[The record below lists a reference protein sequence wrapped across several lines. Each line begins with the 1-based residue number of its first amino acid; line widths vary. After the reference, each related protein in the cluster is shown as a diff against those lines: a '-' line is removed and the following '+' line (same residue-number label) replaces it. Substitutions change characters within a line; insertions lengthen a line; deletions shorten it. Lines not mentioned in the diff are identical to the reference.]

1 MVRGIPMYKVMIV
14 DDESWAIKG
23 IRNAFDW
30 EKYGFEVAGQFTS
43 AYKAWDA
50 IKMNE
55 PDLVFT
61 DIRMPDIS
69 GLDLMKRAKAQGL
82 ATEFV
87 IVSGYAE
94 FEYAQEALRYGALD
108 YFLKP
113 LDVDMTDPFI
123 AKLSTHFSRR
133 RAARNNLLLDGLTS
147 GDENEMR
154 RFLPLADG
162 AAEYH
167 YQVLAIY
174 FEGEKKDLRKLLPAG
189 DSQIA
194 ALEVEA
200 GTRKMLLV
208 RMSADMA
215 CLEEPWDE
223 TVLQETDIQAVG
235 ISSISSELKHMGK
248 LIKEAD
254 LSASRVF
261 LEEAAGIV
269 LYEPKLHLVKPC
281 MDEMNRIIQGS
292 HFEGLEMYINGLQD
306 YFRKHRLGMGEVV
319 YLWNQAVGI
328 LMNAYSEEWK
338 DMELEFL
345 NFSEIKER
353 FEHFESLCSFLHD
366 VLASIRQGNSRSL
379 QEGDILSCFNRM
391 IAYIDGHFEEKL
403 YLKDLSAQFYINQV
417 YCCQLFKKNLGKT
430 FSEYVSELR
439 IRKARELLKLTDL
452 SIEEIA
458 IEAGYVDYYYF
469 NKVFK
474 KHCGMTPTKFRKS
487 GFVNTP

>member
-1 MVRGIPMYKVMIV
+1 MYKVMIV

-30 EKYGFEVAGQFTS
+30 DKYGFEIIGQFTS

-50 IKMNE
+50 ILAEK

-69 GLDLMKRAKAQGL
+69 GLDLMKRAKSHDL
-82 ATEFV
+82 DIEFV

-94 FEYAQEALRYGALD
+94 FKYAQEALRYGALN

-113 LDVDMTDPFI
+113 LDVDMADSFI
-123 AKLSTHFSRR
+123 AELAMHFSKRG
-133 RAARNNLLLDGLTS
+133 AARNQLLLDALTS
-147 GDENEMR
+147 PNEDEIKR
-154 RFLPLADG
+154 YLPLPDCG
-162 AAEYH
+162 AVCY
-167 YQVLAIY
+167 YQVLSID
-174 FEGEKKDLRKLLPAG
+174 FKGDNKDFGKLFTLEGKPVTAV
-189 DSQIA
+189 
-194 ALEVEA
+194 EVEA
-200 GTRKMLLV
+200 GANKRLIVL
-208 RMSADMA
+208 MA
-215 CLEEPWDE
+215 ENKDCLEELRDE
-223 TVLQETDIQAVG
+223 LAVKNTGMNTVG
-235 ISSISSELKHMGK
+235 ISSISSQLTNMGK

-254 LSASRVF
+254 LSASQAF
-261 LEEAAGIV
+261 LDDGASV
-269 LYEPKLHLVKPC
+269 VHYEPKVYLVKPC
-281 MDEMNRIIQGS
+281 IDEIYRIIQGNR
-292 HFEGLEMYINGLQD
+292 FDDMEAYINGLQA
-306 YFRKHRLGMGEVV
+306 YFKDQHLGMSEVV

-328 LMNAYSEEWK
+328 LINAYAEELK
-338 DMELEFL
+338 DMEMEFL
-345 NFSEIKER
+345 NYSEIKER

-366 VLASIRQGNSRSL
+366 VLASITQGNSRSL

-391 IAYIDGHFEEKL
+391 VAYIDSHYEQKL

-439 IRKARELLKLTDL
+439 IKKARELLKKTDL

-458 IEAGYVDYYYF
+458 IQTGYVEYYYF

-474 KHCGMTPTKFRKS
+474 KHCGITPSKFRKS
-487 GFVNTP
+487 S

>member
-123 AKLSTHFSRR
+123 AKLATHFSRR
-133 RAARNNLLLDGLTS
+133 RAARNNLLLDALTS

-319 YLWNQAVGI
+319 
-328 LMNAYSEEWK
+328 
-338 DMELEFL
+338 
-345 NFSEIKER
+345 
-353 FEHFESLCSFLHD
+353 
-366 VLASIRQGNSRSL
+366 
-379 QEGDILSCFNRM
+379 
-391 IAYIDGHFEEKL
+391 
-403 YLKDLSAQFYINQV
+403 
-417 YCCQLFKKNLGKT
+417 
-430 FSEYVSELR
+430 
-439 IRKARELLKLTDL
+439 
-452 SIEEIA
+452 
-458 IEAGYVDYYYF
+458 
-469 NKVFK
+469 
-474 KHCGMTPTKFRKS
+474 
-487 GFVNTP
+487 

>member
-1 MVRGIPMYKVMIV
+1 MVRGIPLYKVMIV

-30 EKYGFEVAGQFTS
+30 EKYGFEVTGQFTS

-50 IKMNE
+50 IQASE

-69 GLDLMKRAKAQGL
+69 GLELMKRAKIQGL
-82 ATEFV
+82 GTEFV

-123 AKLSTHFSRR
+123 AKLATHFSRLK
-133 RAARNNLLLDGLTS
+133 AARNHLLLDALTS
-147 GDENEMR
+147 GDEDDIR
-154 RFLPLADG
+154 RLLPHTDG
-162 AAEYH
+162 AAGRH
-167 YQVLAIY
+167 YQVLAVY
-174 FEGEKKDLRKLLPAG
+174 FGSETKNIRKLLPSG
-189 DSQIA
+189 ETSVTTVV
-194 ALEVEA
+194 VEA
-200 GTRKMLLV
+200 GTRKMLVV
-208 RMSADMA
+208 RMAEDTA
-215 CLEEPWDE
+215 GLEGRWTDAALME
-223 TVLQETDIQAVG
+223 TGIHSMG
-235 ISSISSELKHMGK
+235 ISSISTELKHMGK

-261 LEEAAGIV
+261 LENAAGAA

-281 MDEMNRIIQGS
+281 IAEMSRIIQGNQ
-292 HFEGLEMYINGLQD
+292 FENLEEYIQGLQD
-306 YFRKHRLGMGEVV
+306 YFREHRLGMGEVV
-319 YLWNQAVGI
+319 YLWNQAMGI
-328 LMNAYSEEWK
+328 LVNAYSEELK

-345 NFSEIKER
+345 NYSEIKER

-379 QEGDILSCFNRM
+379 QEGDIQSCFNRM

-417 YCCQLFKKNLGKT
+417 YCCQLFKKHLGKT

-439 IRKARELLKLTDL
+439 IRKARELLKQTDL

-487 GFVNTP
+487 GL

>member
-1 MVRGIPMYKVMIV
+1 MYKVMIV

-30 EKYGFEVAGQFTS
+30 EKYGFEISGQFTS

-50 IKMNE
+50 IQATE

-69 GLDLMKRAKAQGL
+69 GLELMRKAKTQGL
-82 ATEFV
+82 GTEFV

-113 LDVDMTDPFI
+113 LDVDITDTFI
-123 AKLSTHFSRR
+123 AKLATHFSRR
-133 RAARNNLLLDGLTS
+133 RAARNQLLLDALTS
-147 GDENEMR
+147 GEEDDIR
-154 RFLPLADG
+154 RFLPH
-162 AAEYH
+162 AAGEAGQY
-167 YQVLAIY
+167 YQVLTVY
-174 FEGEKKDLRKLLPAG
+174 FDGESKDMGKLPLG
-189 DSQIA
+189 
-194 ALEVEA
+194 ETTVTTVEA
-200 GTRKMLLV
+200 EAGARKMLLV
-208 RMSADMA
+208 RVTEDQAN
-215 CLEEPWDE
+215 LEGQWDASTLKE
-223 TVLQETDIQAVG
+223 TGIHSVG
-235 ISSISSELKHMGK
+235 VSSITSDLKQMGK

-254 LSASRVF
+254 LSASQVF
-261 LEEAAGIV
+261 LEDTAGIV
-269 LYEPKLHLVKPC
+269 RYEPKLHLVKPC
-281 MDEMNRIIQGS
+281 IAELNRIIQGS
-292 HFEGLEMYINGLQD
+292 QFDDLGMFINGLLD
-306 YFRKHRLGMGEVV
+306 YFAEHRLGMGEVV

-328 LMNAYSEEWK
+328 VTNVYSEELK
-338 DMELEFL
+338 ELELEFL
-345 NFSEIKER
+345 NFTEIKER

-366 VLASIRQGNSRSL
+366 ILVSIRQGNSRSM
-379 QEGDILSCFNRM
+379 QEGDIQSCFNRM
-391 IAYIDGHFEEKL
+391 IAYIDGHFEQKL

-439 IRKARELLKLTDL
+439 IRKARELLKQTDM

-487 GFVNTP
+487 GFTNTP

>member
-1 MVRGIPMYKVMIV
+1 MYKVMIV
-14 DDESWAIKG
+14 DDESWAIRG
-23 IRNAFDW
+23 IRSAFDW
-30 EKYGFEVAGQFTS
+30 GKYGFEIAGQFTS

-50 IKMNE
+50 IQTTE

-69 GLDLMKRAKAQGL
+69 GLELMKKAKTLGL
-82 ATEFV
+82 GTEFV

-113 LDVDMTDPFI
+113 LDLDMTDPFI
-123 AKLSTHFSRR
+123 AKLSVHFSRK
-133 RAARNNLLLDGLTS
+133 RAARNHLLLDALTS
-147 GDENEMR
+147 GDEEDISR
-154 RFLPLADG
+154 LLPHRTGTAG
-162 AAEYH
+162 RH
-167 YQVLAIY
+167 YQVLAVY
-174 FEGEKKDLRKLLPAG
+174 FRGEIQDVHRLLPPDG
-189 DSQIA
+189 LSVA

-200 GTRKMLLV
+200 GARKMLVV
-208 RMSADMA
+208 RMAEDKA
-215 CLEEPWDE
+215 CLEEQWGDFP
-223 TVLQETDIQAVG
+223 LQETGIHVVG

-248 LIKEAD
+248 LVKEAD

-261 LEEAAGIV
+261 LEDTEGV
-269 LYEPKLHLVKPC
+269 VPYEPKLHLVKPC
-281 MDEMNRIIQGS
+281 IVEMNRIIQGNS
-292 HFEGLEMYINGLQD
+292 FEDLQVYIHGVQA
-306 YFRKHRLGMGEVV
+306 YFREQRLGMGEVV

-328 LMNAYSEEWK
+328 LINAYSEELK

-345 NFSEIKER
+345 NFTEIQER
-353 FEHFESLCSFLHD
+353 FEHFESMCSFLHD
-366 VLASIRQGNSRSL
+366 VLASIRQGNSRTQ
-379 QEGDILSCFNRM
+379 QEGDIQSCFNQM
-391 IAYIDGHFEEKL
+391 VAYIDGHFEQKL

-430 FSEYVSELR
+430 FSEYMSELR
-439 IRKARELLKLTDL
+439 IRKARELLKQTDMT
-452 SIEEIA
+452 IEEVA

-487 GFVNTP
+487 GIANTP